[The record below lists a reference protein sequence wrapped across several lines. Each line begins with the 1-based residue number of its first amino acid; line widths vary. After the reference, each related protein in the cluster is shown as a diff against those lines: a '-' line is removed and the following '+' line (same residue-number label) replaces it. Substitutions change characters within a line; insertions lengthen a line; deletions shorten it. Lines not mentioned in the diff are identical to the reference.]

1 MTASGA
7 GADRGQD
14 LRRGAPLTVLLDAC
28 VLYPTVLRE
37 VLLGCAARGLFRPLW
52 SARILEEWARATVKL
67 GEAAHVLARGEV
79 AQVASRF
86 PQAMVNVPQGMEGR
100 LWLPDSNDVHV
111 LAAAIAG
118 NAQGIL
124 TFNAAD
130 FPRGFLADEGLVR
143 LDPDNFLL
151 SLWEGAP
158 ADVGAVAAEVAAEA
172 TRLSGQEWT
181 PQRLMKKARLHRFA
195 RALGRA

>member
-1 MTASGA
+1 MT
-7 GADRGQD
+7 QD
-14 LRRGAPLTVLLDAC
+14 APQQVRARAPLAVLCDAC

-52 SARILEEWARATVKL
+52 SARILEESARATVKL

-79 AQVASRF
+79 ATVSARF
-86 PQAMVNVPQGMEGR
+86 PQAMVRVPQGMEGR
-100 LWLPDSNDVHV
+100 LWLPDADDVHV

-118 NAQGIL
+118 GAQAIL

-130 FPRGFLADEGLVR
+130 FPRGILAEEGLVR

-151 SLWEGAP
+151 SLWEQAP
-158 ADVGAVAAEVAAEA
+158 EDVAQVAADVAAEA
-172 TRLSGQEWT
+172 TRLSGRDWT
-181 PQRLMKKARLHRFA
+181 PHRLMKKARLHRFA
-195 RALGRA
+195 KVMVRA